1 MTERNPPG
9 EGRIFIGMG
18 SNVGN
23 RIAYL
28 RRAVEELRGESSL
41 KVIAASPVYKSA
53 AHTLEPSHRHPDFL
67 NAVVEIATDLD
78 PHDLLN
84 VCLRIERSA
93 GRTRDEDVSWAPRT
107 LDLDLLIFGQAVIDD
122 KQLAVPHRRL
132 GQRQFVLRPLADL
145 APELYVPAPYETTV
159 AALLRECPDTD
170 VPVRTEYVL

>member
-1 MTERNPPG
+1 
-9 EGRIFIGMG
+9 MG

-28 RRAVEELRGESSL
+28 RRGVEELRDVSGL
-41 KVIAASPVYKSA
+41 KVIASSPVYESA
-53 AHTLEPSHRHPDFL
+53 AHTLEPGERHPDFL
-67 NAVVEIATDLD
+67 NAVIEVATDLD

-84 VCLRIERSA
+84 VCLRIERGA
-93 GRTRDEDVSWAPRT
+93 GRTREEEVSWAPRT

-122 KQLAVPHRRL
+122 RQLAVPHRRL
-132 GQRQFVLRPLADL
+132 GQRRFVLRPLADL
-145 APELYVPAPYETTV
+145 APELHVPAPYKTTV